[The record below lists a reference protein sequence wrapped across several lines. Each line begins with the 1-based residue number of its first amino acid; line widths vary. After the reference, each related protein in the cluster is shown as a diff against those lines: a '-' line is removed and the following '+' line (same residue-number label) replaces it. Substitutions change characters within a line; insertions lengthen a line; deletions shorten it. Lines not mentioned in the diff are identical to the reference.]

1 MKKISILLIAI
12 LLSSCA
18 VQRNSKAQ
26 LVETFFDGF
35 KNSNYSSI
43 KEVIADSLTITEG
56 DYVMQY
62 TSESFYEHYKW
73 DSVFKPAYKILKL
86 KNKDDQ
92 VLVTTEVASLKLE
105 FLENSPM
112 ICDRKFYFKAGKIR
126 RIENLDCHNAD
137 WKIWERKVDSLVSWV
152 KHNQPQLNGFIHD
165 LSMQGALDYLKAIER
180 YKEQELK

>member
-18 VQRNSKAQ
+18 AQRNSKSR

-35 KNSNYSSI
+35 KNLNYNTI
-43 KEVIADSLTITEG
+43 QAVIADSLTITEG

-62 TSESFYEHYKW
+62 TRESFYEHYKW
-73 DSVFKPAYKILKL
+73 DSVFKPEYRLLKL
-86 KNKDDQ
+86 ENKGDQ

-112 ICDRKFYFKAGKIR
+112 ICDRKFYFKQGKISR
-126 RIENLDCHNAD
+126 VENLDCLNAD
-137 WKIWERKVDSLVSWV
+137 WKVWERKVDSLVSWV
-152 KHNQPQLNGFIHD
+152 KDNQPQLNGFIHD
-165 LSMQGALDYLKAIER
+165 LSMQGALDYLKAIEL
-180 YKEQELK
+180 YKEQEL